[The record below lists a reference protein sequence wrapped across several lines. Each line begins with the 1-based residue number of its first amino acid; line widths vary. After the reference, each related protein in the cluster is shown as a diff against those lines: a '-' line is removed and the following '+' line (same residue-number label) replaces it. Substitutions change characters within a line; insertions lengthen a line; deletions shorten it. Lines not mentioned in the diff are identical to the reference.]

1 MIKKDNINTRRTAD
15 ADGTAEPRALLTEA
29 AIHIMIGAGQAG
41 CGRMPDTGSKNSLKK
56 SPDRELYMSNT
67 TDFSSSALF
76 TDFYELTM
84 AQGYWKEGMN
94 QPVVFDMFFRRNPFN
109 GGFSVLAGNETLLD
123 AVTRF
128 HFEEDDIA
136 YLKEQGIFEQGFL
149 EYLRGFRFSGDLY
162 TMDEGTVIF
171 PQEPLVR
178 IHANLI
184 EAQIVE
190 GLVLNIINFQ
200 SLIAT
205 KTARVWLAS
214 RKAPI
219 MEFGL
224 RRAQG
229 PDGAM
234 SATRAAYIGGASGT
248 SNTLAGKLYGIPV
261 MGTMAHSWIMSFPSE
276 LEAFRAYARAY
287 PQNSVFLIDTYDTLK
302 SGIRNAITAGAEL
315 AERGLTFGVRLD
327 SGDISYLSREVR
339 KELDKAGFPQATISV
354 SNELTEEIIS
364 TLVAN
369 NAPIDSWGVGTHM
382 VTGGSESSFTGVYKL
397 CARHNRSSGAMVP
410 AMKFSDNPAKT
421 TNPGIK
427 NVFRLYDA
435 NGMAAAD
442 ILALED
448 ERLETGLEYRYFH
461 PMVDYR
467 QFSCSAARIEPL
479 LKKRLENGKRLLP
492 RLAEPE
498 QLRASRETMQRQLS
512 AFDESYKR
520 ILNPHIYKV
529 SITER
534 LKDLKYQFIQ
544 ENIR

>member
-1 MIKKDNINTRRTAD
+1 MIKN
-15 ADGTAEPRALLTEA
+15 
-29 AIHIMIGAGQAG
+29 
-41 CGRMPDTGSKNSLKK
+41 
-56 SPDRELYMSNT
+56 Y
-67 TDFSSSALF
+67 FSSNALF

-84 AQGYWKEGMN
+84 AQGYWKENMN
-94 QPVVFDMFFRRNPFN
+94 QEVVFDMFFRRNPFN

-123 AVTRF
+123 ALTQF
-128 HFEEDDIA
+128 SFGDDDID
-136 YLKEQGIFEQGFL
+136 YLRQQGIFEEGFL
-149 EYLRGFRFSGDLY
+149 EYLRNFKFTGDLY

-184 EAQIVE
+184 EAQIIE

-214 RKAPI
+214 KKGAL

-261 MGTMAHSWIMSFPSE
+261 MGTMAHSWIMSHSSE
-276 LEAFRAYARAY
+276 LEAFRAYAKIY
-287 PQNSVFLIDTYDTLK
+287 PENSVFLIDTYDTLK
-302 SGIRNAITAGAEL
+302 SGIKNAIIAGGEL
-315 AERGLTFGVRLD
+315 VEKGYNFGVRLD
-327 SGDISYLSREVR
+327 SGDISYLTREVR
-339 KELDKAGFPQATISV
+339 KELDRAGFPQAKISV

-364 TLVAN
+364 TLVAGG
-369 NAPIDSWGVGTHM
+369 APINSWGVGTHM
-382 VTGGSESSFTGVYKL
+382 VTGGNESSFTGVYKL
-397 CARHNRSSGAMVP
+397 AARHDKESDQMIA

-427 NVFRLYDA
+427 NVFRLYDE
-435 NGMAAAD
+435 NGMAGAD
-442 ILALED
+442 ILALDGEK
-448 ERLETGLEYRYFH
+448 LEEGCEYRFYH

-467 QFSCSAARIEPL
+467 QFTFKASRIEPL
-479 LKKRLENGKRLLP
+479 LKKRLEKGVRLVE
-492 RLAEPE
+492 RKDDAV
-498 QLRASRETMQRQLS
+498 QLRISRENMQKQLAS
-512 AFDESYKR
+512 FDESYKR

-529 SITER
+529 SITEK
-534 LKDLKYQFIQ
+534 LKDLKVEFITK
-544 ENIR
+544 NIK